1 MKMHVQYLASSFPAA
16 MGLWPTRTNG
26 NQHCRTGEDWDPS
39 SDPGLRGP
47 EVQGAIL
54 CRAKRAV
61 SLCLLPAVL
70 MVIIGAAPASATTLV
85 RMSLDQI
92 AEASTEIIRGHVVS
106 QQTLWNPQHTR
117 IYTYTTLA
125 MDQTYKGSPPALLVV
140 QQPGG
145 TIGKVR
151 VFVAGTVQFHAQTG
165 YMLFLERSPA
175 DSSKFLLVGMM
186 QGAYRIYRDPRTQ
199 EEKLVLPMGSLARGV
214 PASGAGS
221 IIAGPAVPVH
231 QFQRDVS
238 ASLGRPL
245 TIPSGTA
252 IPVAIKSAQ
261 SSGLRQWDVRGRTTS
276 DLYPNAGLVIPAGST
291 LLGRAERIGDSWTI
305 SWTEVSIRGKQV
317 LLSARSTEPAGGPLP
332 GRTLV
337 VNVR

>member
-1 MKMHVQYLASSFPAA
+1 LLPRGNKEMKMRAQNSVLLFRALLLAV
-16 MGLWPTRTNG
+16 MG
-26 NQHCRTGEDWDPS
+26 
-39 SDPGLRGP
+39 
-47 EVQGAIL
+47 
-54 CRAKRAV
+54 
-61 SLCLLPAVL
+61 AVL
-70 MVIIGAAPASATTLV
+70 AAAPLSATTLV

-117 IYTYTTLA
+117 IYTCTTFAL
-125 MDQTYKGSPPALLVV
+125 DQTYKGNPPSSPVI

-151 VFVAGTVQFHAQTG
+151 TFVAGTVQFHAQTG

-186 QGAYRIYRDPRTQ
+186 QGAYRIFRDAKTQ
-199 EEKLVLPMGSLARGV
+199 EERLVLPMGSLARVV
-214 PASGAGS
+214 PASGVGS
-221 IIAGPAVPVH
+221 ILAGPAVPVH

-238 ASLGRPL
+238 ASLSRPL
-245 TIPSGTA
+245 SVPPGTA
-252 IPVAIKSAQ
+252 IPVAINSAQ
-261 SSGLRQWDVRGRTTS
+261 AAGLRRMNVRGRTTS
-276 DLYPNAGLVIPAGST
+276 DLYPNLGLVIPAGSA
-291 LLGRAERIGDSWTI
+291 LAGMAERIGNSWKI

-317 LLSARSTEPAGGPLP
+317 LLSALSTEPAGGPLQ